1 MLSYQHHYHV
11 GNHADV
17 LKHWILYECIT
28 YMQKKPKALDYIDT
42 HSGAGLYQLNDSK
55 TQKLK
60 EFESG
65 VNVLL
70 DRPIDELNEF
80 ISLLK
85 GFTSAGEYPGS
96 PTIVGSLLRDM
107 DKSWLYELHPQ
118 TFAELQQHF
127 ATKKSQRKKQ
137 TFVRQE
143 DGFIGLQALL
153 PTASKRALVLI
164 DPSYELKQDYSNVVN
179 TIQKAIQ
186 KMAQSMI
193 LLWYPVVHRSD
204 VDFIE
209 QQLLNSDVRNVLQ
222 LELSITADSDE
233 KGMTGSGM
241 IIVNPPWTLTTTAET
256 VLPKLAHI
264 LSGGTGTYRNIQ
276 LIAE

>member
-28 YMQKKPKALDYIDT
+28 YMQKKPKAFDYIDT

-80 ISLLK
+80 NSLLK

-96 PTIVGSLLRDM
+96 PAIVGSLLRDM

-193 LLWYPVVHRSD
+193 LLWYPVVNRSD

-241 IIVNPPWTLTTTAET
+241 IIVNPPWTLTTTAEM
-256 VLPKLAHI
+256 VLPKLTHI
-264 LSGGTGTYRNIQ
+264 LSGDTGTYRNIQ